1 MWLPKLAFI
10 LPTFSPLSS
19 HSTQCRS
26 TKSRRKLQTT
36 SWISSRIVGLH
47 SIHVSVFLGVLLKQA
62 DFTSFAISIS
72 TGRGKSLGV
81 QGRLA
86 KLRRLIQCPQTAKYI
101 RRLSIWSF
109 PSPDKSRNAAAFILI
124 PFDILEVMLTQLPSL
139 QFLELKYV
147 HITSNTDEF
156 AYCPIPPPCSFHPS
170 RTLQTLE
177 MEGVALDNLD
187 TMLTSLLSLAQPSK
201 LNLSA
206 VFPAKHQDVVKYPPP
221 VLTNPAITTSLR
233 LTCVSDECLQALI
246 SSAPNLKTLIIEGP
260 HGPEKSL
267 KLVGELLQQLSSLE
281 ELELSEY
288 MFRGSVQW
296 SDLPLEALQLKAVT
310 IRLILD
316 NNPLDFCK
324 TWQAVAL
331 FLHRIPR
338 TVTRIKFIA
347 ELSDVPE
354 SLPRPLLPPSV
365 LNPCFD
371 RFPALHTVAFGWTL
385 FHYPPREQRTE
396 QLMNLVRQLFPDLQ
410 RRGVLQYVP

>member
-1 MWLPKLAFI
+1 MSFDKVPQEITDYI
-10 LPTFSPLSS
+10 LDFVQDSRPT
-19 HSTQCRS
+19 
-26 TKSRRKLQTT
+26 
-36 SWISSRIVGLH
+36 LH
-47 SIHVSVFLGVLLKQA
+47 SCLRVSR
-62 DFTSFAISIS
+62 SFAEASRFHLFRNIDIH
-72 TGRGKSLGV
+72 GRGKSLGV

-288 MFRGSVQW
+288 MFRGNGPVFSM
-296 SDLPLEALQLKAVT
+296 LTKYE
-310 IRLILD
+310 IL
-316 NNPLDFCK
+316 
-324 TWQAVAL
+324 
-331 FLHRIPR
+331 
-338 TVTRIKFIA
+338 TVIQDQCNGATC
-347 ELSDVPE
+347 L
-354 SLPRPLLPPSV
+354 
-365 LNPCFD
+365 
-371 RFPALHTVAFGWTL
+371 
-385 FHYPPREQRTE
+385 
-396 QLMNLVRQLFPDLQ
+396 
-410 RRGVLQYVP
+410 